1 MKLLIIMSF
10 NLEGVIE
17 IPQQHAPSLISP
29 KVLKVVSIFMD
40 GCHYDILDILT
51 VVVID
56 TQEVIGGKI
65 PTISAHGHTCI
76 LFPNG
81 DL

>member
-1 MKLLIIMSF
+1 
-10 NLEGVIE
+10 
-17 IPQQHAPSLISP
+17 
-29 KVLKVVSIFMD
+29 MD

-81 DL
+81 DLQSFLNPKSIFAIQYGSHHQLSFKLGGEFFRSCFK